1 MIRKINTLLCLIIL
15 AQLTAI
21 GQTSGPLQWTVKHSR
36 PTTITM
42 GTPPLEAC
50 NNIKALSSGNVITV
64 GYTTGGSPIA
74 ESDLYIRKIDKSTGA
89 ILNES
94 FIDFYGGERTDVAV
108 KVLIA
113 EPYVYV
119 IGTSTFTSSPFDK
132 DIVVIKTDTSLNT
145 IWTRNINNT
154 GNPDDV
160 AVDAGLDIFG
170 NLYVLGNTT
179 RTTTGG
185 DILLRKYNSSG
196 TVLFTKFYTSTGG
209 NYSDAATALAVEP
222 NGVCNITGYYN
233 SGTLGTRLLALKVW
247 SNGAQLWA
255 KYHDV
260 TTGAVRPDEGSSV
273 SYDPVSGDVF
283 VCGRG
288 QNSLGNYDWVVV
300 RFAGSDG
307 TKLWNKKYIGTSN
320 NNDAGIGVIYTSA
333 GELYTSGNIRTAV
346 SGIESNNIQLRKL
359 DPSNGATIWNKTY
372 NFQNGPDGPS
382 NDVATTMLVSPSG
395 TIYIG
400 GYIYFQTP
408 TYVAPYHLVLS
419 YNSSGVQ
426 QWAHMEFTSGAMF
439 QGLNI
444 NSLAYSTS
452 ENAVF
457 AAGYD
462 WATVSL
468 NSNSVIIKLGPAS
481 ITAPIAIRSN
491 LDQDD
496 FKAPIVYPNP
506 AQDFIYLKR
515 FDQSEGHLQIFD
527 MSGKI
532 VFSQLLQEEISSI
545 DISTF
550 PSGLYLARYS
560 CNENSETLRF
570 VKE

>member
-260 TTGAVRPDEGSSV
+260 TTGAVRPDEGVSV
-273 SYDPVSGDVF
+273 SSDPVSGDVF

-359 DPSNGATIWNKTY
+359 DPSNGASIWNKTY

-527 MSGKI
+527 MSGRI
-532 VFSQLLQEEISSI
+532 VFSQLLQEEINSI

>member
-1 MIRKINTLLCLIIL
+1 MDC
-15 AQLTAI
+15 
-21 GQTSGPLQWTVKHSR
+21 
-36 PTTITM
+36 
-42 GTPPLEAC
+42 C
-50 NNIKALSSGNVITV
+50 
-64 GYTTGGSPIA
+64 
-74 ESDLYIRKIDKSTGA
+74 IRKIDKSTGA

-260 TTGAVRPDEGSSV
+260 TTGAVRPDEGVSV
-273 SYDPVSGDVF
+273 SSDPVSGDVF

-307 TKLWNKKYIGTSN
+307 TKLWNKKYIGTSSKV
-320 NNDAGIGVIYTSA
+320 VILRGPVLFIHPQENCIQVETSEPLYP
-333 GELYTSGNIRTAV
+333 EL
-346 SGIESNNIQLRKL
+346 K
-359 DPSNGATIWNKTY
+359 ATIY
-372 NFQNGPDGPS
+372 NYENLIRRMVHQ
-382 NDVATTMLVSPSG
+382 SG
-395 TIYIG
+395 TKRII
-400 GYIYFQTP
+400 FR
-408 TYVAPYHLVLS
+408 
-419 YNSSGVQ
+419 
-426 QWAHMEFTSGAMF
+426 M
-439 QGLNI
+439 GLMD
-444 NSLAYSTS
+444 L
-452 ENAVF
+452 
-457 AAGYD
+457 
-462 WATVSL
+462 
-468 NSNSVIIKLGPAS
+468 P
-481 ITAPIAIRSN
+481 
-491 LDQDD
+491 
-496 FKAPIVYPNP
+496 
-506 AQDFIYLKR
+506 
-515 FDQSEGHLQIFD
+515 
-527 MSGKI
+527 MM
-532 VFSQLLQEEISSI
+532 LLPQ
-545 DISTF
+545 
-550 PSGLYLARYS
+550 
-560 CNENSETLRF
+560 CW
-570 VKE
+570 